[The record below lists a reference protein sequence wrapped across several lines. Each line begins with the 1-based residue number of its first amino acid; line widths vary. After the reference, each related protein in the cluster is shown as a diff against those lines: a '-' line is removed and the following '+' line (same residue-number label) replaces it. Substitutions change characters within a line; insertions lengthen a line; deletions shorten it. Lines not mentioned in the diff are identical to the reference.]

1 MPPGPRANW
10 VRQGRSRSKLTG
22 PKKNKTIV
30 NDKIDRLTELKIDR
44 SETLAR
50 NRRWPW
56 IVAGVTVAV
65 AVVALLFRAIYSGP
79 IVVQA
84 QTIQLTESNARGASV
99 LDASGYVV
107 ARRQA
112 TVSSKIAGKVLEV
125 LIEEGM
131 TVEKDQIVAR
141 LDSSSQDAQLA
152 LAKARLISSR
162 AVLDEIQA
170 ILTQAEFDLD
180 RALELNK
187 RQLASAAELDAAKAN
202 AETLRARL
210 ASGRQNIV
218 VEQRNVDVA
227 VDQMDN
233 TIIRAP
239 FAGVVVTK
247 NAQPGEMISPISA
260 GGGFT
265 RTGICT
271 IVDMSSLEIEVDV
284 NEAYIQ
290 RVKAGQA
297 VSAALDAYPEWQI
310 PAEVIAIVPTA
321 DRQKA
326 TVRVRI
332 GFKERDSRVL
342 RDMGVKVAFLESEQ
356 PNELAP
362 PAIYVSRD
370 AVKADSAGNYVW
382 IIRDGNVQRRSIS
395 IGPDSPRGQQINSGL
410 SAGDQIVL
418 SAGKELVAG
427 QNVTISN

>member
-1 MPPGPRANW
+1 MPAKP
-10 VRQGRSRSKLTG
+10 
-22 PKKNKTIV
+22 
-30 NDKIDRLTELKIDR
+30 
-44 SETLAR
+44 
-50 NRRWPW
+50 RRWPW
-56 IVAGVTVAV
+56 VLGGVIVAVG
-65 AVVALLFRAIYSGP
+65 VVALLLRAIVNGP
-79 IVVQA
+79 IEVEAQTVRIVQA
-84 QTIQLTESNARGASV
+84 NTAGASV

-131 TVEKDQIVAR
+131 TVEKDQVVAR
-141 LDSSSQDAQLA
+141 LDDSTQRVQLA
-152 LAKARLISSR
+152 LAQAQLGSAE

-170 ILTQAEFDLD
+170 QLTQAELDLV
-180 RALELNK
+180 RAEELSR
-187 RQLASAAELDAAKAN
+187 RQLASAADLDAARAN

-210 ASGRQNIV
+210 ASGKENIV
-218 VEQRNVDVA
+218 VARRGVDVSK
-227 VDQMDN
+227 DQMNN

-271 IVDMSSLEIEVDV
+271 IVDMTSLEIEVDV

-290 RVKAGQA
+290 RVQSGQSVNA
-297 VSAALDAYPEWQI
+297 VLDAYPDWQI

-332 GFKERDSRVL
+332 GFREIDSRVL
-342 RDMGVKVAFLESEQ
+342 RDMGVKVAFLGEQ
-356 PNELAP
+356 QPSTDTP
-362 PAIYVSRD
+362 VPRIYISRD
-370 AVKADSAGNYVW
+370 AIRTDSEGAFVW
-382 IIRDGNVQRRSIS
+382 IIRNDNVQRRAVTLGGSS
-395 IGPDSPRGQQINSGL
+395 ALGQQVTKGL
-410 SAGDQIVL
+410 SAGDRIVT
-418 SAGKELVAG
+418 GTEEELRSG
-427 QNVTISN
+427 QSVRVSQ

>member
-1 MPPGPRANW
+1 M
-10 VRQGRSRSKLTG
+10 
-22 PKKNKTIV
+22 
-30 NDKIDRLTELKIDR
+30 NDKIDRLSELKIDR
-44 SETLAR
+44 SESLPEP
-50 NRRWPW
+50 RRWPW
-56 IVAGVTVAV
+56 IVAGAVVAV
-65 AVVALLFRAIYSGP
+65 AVVVFQVRAILNGP
-79 IVVQA
+79 VPVEA
-84 QTIQLTESNARGASV
+84 QTVQLAATNSGTVSV

-125 LIEEGM
+125 LIEEGV

-141 LDSSSQDAQLA
+141 LDASTQRAQLA
-152 LAKARLISSR
+152 LAEAQLNSAKA
-162 AVLDEIQA
+162 ALDEIRAQ
-170 ILTQAEFDLD
+170 LTQAELDLA
-180 RALELNK
+180 RAVELTG
-187 RQLASAAELDAAKAN
+187 RQLASAADLDAARAN

-210 ASGRQNIV
+210 AAGHENIV
-218 VEQRNVDVA
+218 VAQRSVDVSQ
-227 VDQMDN
+227 DQMDN

-290 RVKAGQA
+290 RVNAGQA
-297 VSAALDAYPEWQI
+297 VNAVLDAYPDWQI

-332 GFKERDSRVL
+332 GFREKDPRVL
-342 RDMGVKVAFLESEQ
+342 RDMGVKVAFLGGEQTPAES
-356 PNELAP
+356 AP
-362 PAIYVSRD
+362 PLIYVSTD
-370 AVKADSAGNYVW
+370 ALQNDSEGSFVW
-382 IIRDGNVQRRSIS
+382 IIRDGAVLRRAVSL
-395 IGPDSPRGQQINSGL
+395 GPGSTRGQQITAGL
-410 SAGDQIVL
+410 SVGDRIVK
-418 SAGKELVAG
+418 SAEGELTAG
-427 QNVTISN
+427 QAVSITN